1 MGNDIDDDLMA
12 DLDRAETTLTIRVEK
27 RRYGKPVTVVEGF
40 PDNADLK
47 AIAKNLKKRVGAGG
61 TVEDDAIEIQGDHTD
76 RLPPMLEEEGF
87 TVE

>member
-1 MGNDIDDDLMA
+1 MGNDIYDDLMA

-27 RRYGKPVTVVEGF
+27 RRYGKPVTIVEGF

-76 RLPPMLEEEGF
+76 RLPPLLEEEGF